1 MPNRPTTAADCK
13 RLLEEALAEVVT
25 AADLTA
31 SLDALAGH
39 LFAEQQRLEALER
52 RVELLEAATKTT
64 PRTHPSP
71 PPGEEGVALVHCET
85 PGHLWSAHPETPDC
99 SSPRGVP
106 DAPVA

>member
-39 LFAEQQRLEALER
+39 LFAGRGRAGPLRDSRPPVER
-52 RVELLEAATKTT
+52 
-64 PRTHPSP
+64 
-71 PPGEEGVALVHCET
+71 
-85 PGHLWSAHPETPDC
+85 
-99 SSPRGVP
+99 SPRNP
-106 DAPVA
+106 